1 MTLPLCHDSVFLSKQ
16 VLVIRL
22 LDYAMKKAKKILR
35 KTKPKRR
42 ASAVLD
48 GYRAITKEEM
58 RNLKKMTI
66 KDSIEQ
72 TEILLRAAKWMK

>member
-1 MTLPLCHDSVFLSKQ
+1 
-16 VLVIRL
+16 
-22 LDYAMKKAKKILR
+22 MKKTIHILR
-35 KTKPKRR
+35 QAKPKRL
-42 ASAVLD
+42 ASSVLD
-48 GYRAITKEEM
+48 GYLAITKEEM

>member
-1 MTLPLCHDSVFLSKQ
+1 
-16 VLVIRL
+16 
-22 LDYAMKKAKKILR
+22 MKKAKKILR
-35 KTKPKRR
+35 KTKTKRR
-42 ASAVLD
+42 GSAALE

-58 RNLKKMTI
+58 QNLKKMTI

>member
-1 MTLPLCHDSVFLSKQ
+1 MVRTKEVSV
-16 VLVIRL
+16 IHMP
-22 LDYAMKKAKKILR
+22 DDAMKKANKILR
-35 KTKPKRR
+35 KTKAKRPGY
-42 ASAVLD
+42 AVFD
-48 GYRAITKEEM
+48 GYRTITKKEM

>member
-1 MTLPLCHDSVFLSKQ
+1 
-16 VLVIRL
+16 
-22 LDYAMKKAKKILR
+22 MKKSKKIPGQ
-35 KTKPKRR
+35 TKPRR
-42 ASAVLD
+42 RGTAILD
-48 GYRAITKEEM
+48 GYRAITEEEM

>member
-1 MTLPLCHDSVFLSKQ
+1 
-16 VLVIRL
+16 
-22 LDYAMKKAKKILR
+22 MKKTIHILR
-35 KTKPKRR
+35 QAKPKPS
-42 ASAVLD
+42 ASSVLD
-48 GYRAITKEEM
+48 GYLAITKEEM

>member
-1 MTLPLCHDSVFLSKQ
+1 
-16 VLVIRL
+16 
-22 LDYAMKKAKKILR
+22 MKKSKKIPGQ
-35 KTKPKRR
+35 TKPGRR
-42 ASAVLD
+42 GTAILD
-48 GYRAITKEEM
+48 GYLAITEEEM

>member
-1 MTLPLCHDSVFLSKQ
+1 
-16 VLVIRL
+16 L
-22 LDYAMKKAKKILR
+22 LANAMKKVKKILR
-35 KTKPKRR
+35 HTKPKRR
-42 ASAVLD
+42 GSAVLD

>member
-1 MTLPLCHDSVFLSKQ
+1 
-16 VLVIRL
+16 
-22 LDYAMKKAKKILR
+22 MKKTKKILR
-35 KTKPKRR
+35 QAKPEGRS
-42 ASAVLD
+42 SAVFE

-58 RNLKKMTI
+58 RILRKMTI

>member
-1 MTLPLCHDSVFLSKQ
+1 
-16 VLVIRL
+16 
-22 LDYAMKKAKKILR
+22 MKKSKKIPR
-35 KTKPKRR
+35 QTKPRHLG
-42 ASAVLD
+42 AAILD

>member
-1 MTLPLCHDSVFLSKQ
+1 MRKQ
-16 VLVIRL
+16 
-22 LDYAMKKAKKILR
+22 KKIV
-35 KTKPKRR
+35 TSSNPKRIG
-42 ASAVLD
+42 SSMLD

>member
-1 MTLPLCHDSVFLSKQ
+1 MVITKEVSVNRLPD
-16 VLVIRL
+16 
-22 LDYAMKKAKKILR
+22 DTMKRAKKILR
-35 KTKPKRR
+35 KTKPKRPG
-42 ASAVLD
+42 SAVFD

>member
-1 MTLPLCHDSVFLSKQ
+1 
-16 VLVIRL
+16 
-22 LDYAMKKAKKILR
+22 MKKSKKIPGQ
-35 KTKPKRR
+35 TKPGRCGP
-42 ASAVLD
+42 AVLD